1 MANDSTITIGGWPTL
16 NDRSIL
22 SPSFRPPRPLL
33 SEGYGF

>member
-22 SPSFRPPRPLL
+22 PLIFRVAHPSDFALGR
-33 SEGYGF
+33 